1 MPKQL
6 ALGALKKLT
15 KWVLFLTVCLL
26 LLATLSIMHKLTS
39 DLAAV
44 TDKALK
50 DIEAIAQTSKPAET
64 GATAQTEVS
73 SKP

>member
-6 ALGALKKLT
+6 AIGALKKLG
-15 KWVLFLTVCLL
+15 KWVLFLTACLIL
-26 LLATLSIMHKLTS
+26 ITTLSLMEKMRTDLATI
-39 DLAAV
+39 
-44 TDKALK
+44 TDKAVK
-50 DIEAIAQTSKPAET
+50 DLEAIAKHKPAET